1 MVTKK
6 LCLKFPRLSYLIL
19 TILTPSMFSK
29 IISISLLISLFLGAS
44 VFEDGAYE
52 QYTWQS
58 FNRIEALQRPIDFAE
73 PDYGLLNAAVFY
85 VTNQERAQRNLPLLS
100 FSPDLRD
107 IADHHARAM
116 AEHDFVSHFNVFES
130 RYRTLEQR
138 SRAYGKEAHAENVAS
153 NFLHKYRSN
162 TYYTPRPARPFYE
175 YYDSQ
180 RRSIPV
186 MSYLEFAEN
195 LVDDWMSSSGHR
207 RNILFRE
214 LKSLGCAVRIPE
226 GAGTKNEIPLAYCVQ
241 NFSY

>member
-1 MVTKK
+1 M
-6 LCLKFPRLSYLIL
+6 I
-19 TILTPSMFSK
+19 SK
-29 IISISLLISLFLGAS
+29 IILFCTLVAVS
-44 VFEDGAYE
+44 VSTTTFEDDAYS
-52 QYTWQS
+52 QHSWQS
-58 FNRIEALQRPIDFAE
+58 FNRIAALHEPIDFAE
-73 PDYGLLNAAVFY
+73 PDYGLLNAAVFF

-100 FSPDLRD
+100 FSPGLRD
-107 IADHHARAM
+107 VADHHARAM
-116 AEHDFVSHFNVFES
+116 AAHDFVSHFNVHES

-138 SRAYGKEAHAENVAS
+138 GRVYGTDAHAENVAS

-162 TYYTPRPARPFYE
+162 TYYTPQPARPYYE
-175 YYDSQ
+175 YYDS
-180 RRSIPV
+180 RRQLIPV
-186 MSYLEFAEN
+186 LSYLEFAEN